1 MKKIVVS
8 VLALAFSTLASAA
21 NERNQIIE
29 AFDLKLGDQIKL
41 VPISQRYFMY
51 KDYKMEKI
59 SYNHYQFVT
68 KNNVGPFKIVDIELN
83 QDNKIFSMYSSFTT
97 ANLQDCSWE
106 MGRTV
111 ESVKNAYG
119 KIKQFENDTNA
130 GKTWG
135 LIDSDNRTVS
145 VSCKLD
151 NNIDNRVSIEFLDSN
166 LQKNNSIID
175 LAPSLT
181 KSNEIK
187 DGDMNQ
193 LKYKVESRNNQ
204 LNKPAVNSNNK
215 PKNTN
220 TTKPVVEKNTPVERK
235 IPTKEAPITTMPVQQ
250 ATPQT
255 KTPVIQR

>member
-8 VLALAFSTLASAA
+8 VIALAFSTLASAA

-29 AFDLKLGDQIKL
+29 AFDLKLGEQIKL
-41 VPISQRYFMY
+41 VPISQRYFTY

-68 KNNVGPFKIVDIELN
+68 KNNVGPFKIIDIELN
-83 QDNKIFSMYSSFTT
+83 QDNKIYSMYSSFTT

-119 KIKQFENDTNA
+119 KIKEFEQDSNA

-135 LIDSDNRTVS
+135 LLDNENRTVS

-151 NNIDNRVSIEFLDSN
+151 NNIDNRVSIEFLDPD

-181 KSNEIK
+181 KANEIK
-187 DGDMNQ
+187 EGDMKQ
-193 LKYKVESRNNQ
+193 LKYKVEMQNNKM
-204 LNKPAVNSNNK
+204 NKPMVNSNNK
-215 PKNTN
+215 PKQVPTKPAAE
-220 TTKPVVEKNTPVERK
+220 KPVVSERK
-235 IPTKEAPITTMPVQQ
+235 IPTKEAPITTMPAPQETP
-250 ATPQT
+250 ATKAPA
-255 KTPVIQR
+255 IQR

>member
-8 VLALAFSTLASAA
+8 VIALAFSTLASAA

-29 AFDLKLGDQIKL
+29 AFDLKLGEQIKL
-41 VPISQRYFMY
+41 VPISQRYFTY

-68 KNNVGPFKIVDIELN
+68 KNNVGPFKIIDIELN
-83 QDNKIFSMYSSFTT
+83 QDNKIYSMYSSFTT

-119 KIKQFENDTNA
+119 KIKEFEQDSNA

-135 LIDSDNRTVS
+135 LLDNENRTVS

-151 NNIDNRVSIEFLDSN
+151 NNIDNRVSIEFLDPD

-181 KSNEIK
+181 KANEIK
-187 DGDMNQ
+187 EGDMKQ
-193 LKYKVESRNNQ
+193 LKYKVEMQNNKM
-204 LNKPAVNSNNK
+204 NKPMVNSNNK
-215 PKNTN
+215 PKQV
-220 TTKPVVEKNTPVERK
+220 TTKPTAEKPVVSERK
-235 IPTKEAPITTMPVQQ
+235 IPTKEAPITTMPAPQE
-250 ATPQT
+250 TPAT
-255 KTPVIQR
+255 KTPAIQR